1 MYLAF
6 NNTFFKN
13 LPIWFS
19 MEDANKDMFTIMF
32 NGTYRAQKTVYIYI
46 QKYFTI
52 WIYKRDSTKK

>member
-1 MYLAF
+1 MIILIINTVLMYLAF

-32 NGTYRAQKTVYIYI
+32 NGTYRAQKTVYI
-46 QKYFTI
+46 
-52 WIYKRDSTKK
+52 